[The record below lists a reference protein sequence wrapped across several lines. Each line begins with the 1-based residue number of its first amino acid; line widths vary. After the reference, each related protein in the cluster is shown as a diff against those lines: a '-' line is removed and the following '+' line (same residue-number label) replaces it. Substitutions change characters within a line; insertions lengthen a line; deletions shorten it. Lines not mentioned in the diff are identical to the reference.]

1 MTCFAENIW
10 PSLKGLSTTFRE
22 VTNRFPRHDIRD
34 VRNREMK
41 NSFSIGTLLCTWSIG
56 KADYHLINI
65 VQLINRWKSMAKIQV
80 GGAGG
85 APSNGF
91 IRSLKESDRND
102 YLIGT
107 SCNVSDLFLAN
118 VDEKYPIPAA
128 SDPSYPVAVL
138 RLMEKTKPDFIHLQN
153 DYEVRAVSR
162 LRDQLESLGIKY
174 YLPASETIEN
184 CVNKEK
190 SYTIWKHAGLP
201 VPKTMLLRSPA
212 DLEKAF
218 TLYGETIWVRA
229 IEGAGGRGA
238 LPANNYDFAKIWID
252 RFNGWGAFT
261 GSELLTKDSVTWLS
275 IWHQG
280 ELVVA
285 QTRRRLSWNFGNRT
299 LSGVTGITGVGET
312 YSNETVNRI
321 SQDSILSIDAR
332 PHGIFAVDMTYD
344 QSGMPNPTE
353 INIGRFFTTHY
364 FFTKAGL
371 NMPKI
376 YCDIAL
382 DNNFPSLTR
391 RINPLPDGLI
401 WIRGMDVEPVLTT
414 RCELDAMTIKKP

>member
-1 MTCFAENIW
+1 
-10 PSLKGLSTTFRE
+10 
-22 VTNRFPRHDIRD
+22 
-34 VRNREMK
+34 
-41 NSFSIGTLLCTWSIG
+41 
-56 KADYHLINI
+56 
-65 VQLINRWKSMAKIQV
+65 MAKIQI

-91 IRSLKESDRND
+91 IKSLKESGRGD

-107 SCNVSDLFLAN
+107 SCVVTDLFLAD

-128 SDPSYPVAVL
+128 SDPAYEDAL
-138 RLMEKTKPDFIHLQN
+138 LQMLAKIRPDFIHLQN

-162 LRDQLESLGIKY
+162 LRDQVEALGVKH
-174 YLPASETIEN
+174 YLPAAETIEN
-184 CVNKEK
+184 CVDKEK
-190 SYTIWKHAGLP
+190 SYQIWQRAGIR
-201 VPKTMLLRSPA
+201 VPKTMLLHSPD
-212 DLEKAF
+212 DLKKAF
-218 TLYGETIWVRA
+218 DMYGDTIWVRA
-229 IEGAGGRGA
+229 IEGAAGRGA
-238 LPANNYDFAKIWID
+238 LPANNYDFAKMWID
-252 RFNGWGAFT
+252 RFNGWGEFT
-261 GSELLTKDSVTWLS
+261 ASELLTKDTVTWLS
-275 IWHQG
+275 IWHHG

-285 QTRRRLSWNFGNRT
+285 QTRRRLSWNYGNRT

-312 YSNETVNRI
+312 YSDETVDRI
-321 SQDSILSIDAR
+321 SQDAIFAIDAK

-344 QSGMPNPTE
+344 KNGIPNPTE

-382 DNNFPSLTR
+382 DGNFPSLQE

-414 RCELDAMTIKKP
+414 RSELEAMTVKLP

>member
-1 MTCFAENIW
+1 
-10 PSLKGLSTTFRE
+10 
-22 VTNRFPRHDIRD
+22 
-34 VRNREMK
+34 
-41 NSFSIGTLLCTWSIG
+41 
-56 KADYHLINI
+56 
-65 VQLINRWKSMAKIQV
+65 MAKIQI

-85 APSNGF
+85 APSNNF
-91 IRSLKESDRND
+91 IRSLNESGRND

-107 SCNVSDLFLAN
+107 SCDFSDLFLAD
-118 VDEKYPIPAA
+118 VAEKYPIPPALDAA
-128 SDPSYPVAVL
+128 YPAAVL
-138 RLMEKTKPDFIHLQN
+138 SLIGKVKPDFIHLQN

-162 LRDQLESLGIKY
+162 IRDQVEALGVKH
-174 YLPASETIEN
+174 YLPAAETVEN
-184 CVNKEK
+184 CVDKEK
-190 SYTIWKHAGLP
+190 SYQIWQRAGLP
-201 VPKTMLLRSPA
+201 VPKTILLHSPD
-212 DLEKAF
+212 DLKRAF
-218 TLYGETIWVRA
+218 DLYGETIWVRA
-229 IEGAGGRGA
+229 IEGGGGRGA

-252 RFNGWGAFT
+252 RYKGWGEFT
-261 GSELLTKDSVTWLS
+261 ASELLTKDTVTWLS
-275 IWHQG
+275 IWYHG

-312 YSNETVNRI
+312 YSDETVDCI
-321 SQDSILSIDAR
+321 SQDAIHAIDAK

-344 QSGMPNPTE
+344 SNGIPNPTE

-382 DNNFPSLTR
+382 DGNFPTLEK

-414 RCELDAMTIKKP
+414 RAELEAMAVKHP